1 MPNRPFTFGAAL
13 LAAALLT
20 TGCEAYP
27 PLASSSTASG
37 QKAARAVHHWDVM
50 ADDVAARLAEK
61 MRDWPPGAH
70 PLHVLI
76 EGDSGFNTGFRKLLI
91 THLVDRGIYVSTQPG
106 PVVLRIDAQ
115 LVQHH
120 AGATWLPLA
129 HGVAV
134 VRDPYGEVV
143 GTRVPVQPQSGARAE
158 VLVSTSIE
166 GDARYLARTADVY
179 AIDQADVALYQERL
193 SVAPAVA
200 APLKT
205 WKVVAP

>member
-1 MPNRPFTFGAAL
+1 MPNRPFFFGASL
-13 LAAALLT
+13 LALAMLT
-20 TGCEAYP
+20 AGCVAHQPLDP
-27 PLASSSTASG
+27 PSTAYG
-37 QKAARAVHHWDVM
+37 QKAARAVQHWDVM
-50 ADDVAARLAEK
+50 ARDVAARLAEK

-70 PLHVLI
+70 PLHVVI

-91 THLVDRGIYVSTQPG
+91 THLVDRGIAVSTEPG
-106 PVVLRIDAQ
+106 PVVLRLDTQ
-115 LVQHH
+115 LVQHN

-129 HGVAV
+129 HGVSV

-143 GTRVPVQPQSGARAE
+143 GTRLPVQPQDGARAE
-158 VLVSTSIE
+158 VLVSSSLE

-179 AIDQADVALYQERL
+179 AIEQADVALYQERL
-193 SVAPAVA
+193 SAVPGAA